1 MNSPEDELRLAELE
15 ADILRTR
22 ERLER
27 ELTALGSKLRP
38 DAYKD
43 QVQGALR
50 SAQEAVMENVNEMTH
65 KVADRS
71 KEAGSSLV
79 ELVRQHPLP
88 AALIGAGIALLAAG
102 GGVGVR
108 ERHRDDEDGHESYGG
123 RYGYGE
129 GEYKGYARPAYS
141 REAPART
148 GYGEGQ
154 AFESYGAYDSG
165 YDTGGYAREAHNQ
178 EGYEAA
184 TSPTP
189 QPAAGSHEDSWA
201 KENTGGLR
209 ERVQEAGERVGYTA
223 QRAKGGFASFL
234 EDQPLVAGLITVVLG
249 ALIGLAFPSTRRE
262 NELLG
267 GARDHLA
274 DQAKGA
280 AERARQVAQKTFE
293 EVRETAKEEF
303 SKLGAEAKEDGKDL
317 LEQGKEAVKHVSDSA
332 KETAKKASEKSN

>member
-1 MNSPEDELRLAELE
+1 MSGPEDERRLAELE

-27 ELTALGSKLRP
+27 ELTALGSKFRP
-38 DAYKD
+38 ATYQD
-43 QVQGALR
+43 QVQGALH
-50 SAQEAVMENVNEMTH
+50 SAQEVVMENVSEMTH

-71 KEAGSSLV
+71 KEAGSSLID
-79 ELVRQHPLP
+79 LVRQHPLP

-108 ERHRDDEDGHESYGG
+108 ERHRDDEDETYGD
-123 RYGYGE
+123 RSGYGQ
-129 GEYKGYARPAYS
+129 GEYRGYARPAYS
-141 REAPART
+141 RETSARG
-148 GYGEGQ
+148 GYGEGRP
-154 AFESYGAYDSG
+154 FESYGAYDSG
-165 YDTGGYAREAHNQ
+165 YDTGGYARETYDQ
-178 EGYEAA
+178 EVYEAVA
-184 TSPTP
+184 TPTP
-189 QPAAGSHEDSWA
+189 QTAGSYEDSWA
-201 KENTGGLR
+201 RENASGLR
-209 ERVQEAGERVGYTA
+209 ERVREAGERAGHTA
-223 QRAKGGFASFL
+223 QRAKGGFANFL
-234 EDQPLVAGLITVVLG
+234 EDQPLVAGLITVALG

-303 SKLGAEAKEDGKDL
+303 SKLSAEAKEDGKDL
-317 LEQGKEAVKHVSDSA
+317 LEQGKEAVKHIGDSA
-332 KETAKKASEKSN
+332 KGTAKGESEGSN